1 MSQSQAHLASEAFVK
16 KIDPES
22 DFTVVTQNNLS
33 DQYDKSDKDGTHAGA
48 SSPGDKGV
56 EQVPVVLAVKGPI
69 SIRKA
74 GVHNGHA
81 GTPALWYT
89 QSYRVSISKSGVS

>member
-1 MSQSQAHLASEAFVK
+1 MSQSQAHVNTEAFRK

-22 DFTVVTQNNLS
+22 DFTIVTQNNLS
-33 DQYDKSDKDGTHAGA
+33 DEYDKSDKDGNHAGA

-69 SIRKA
+69 SLRRN
-74 GVHNGHA
+74 GVANNQYWFTH
-81 GTPALWYT
+81 
-89 QSYRVSISKSGVS
+89 SYRVAISKTGVV